1 MRTCSFSHNSQ
12 QNKGLESPVR
22 KLGLGG
28 GMDSDALMAEDDR
41 ETYIHK
47 QWYDQDYERFEFPPK
62 TQLMEEK

>member
-1 MRTCSFSHNSQ
+1 
-12 QNKGLESPVR
+12 
-22 KLGLGG
+22 
-28 GMDSDALMAEDDR
+28 MDSDALMAEDDR